1 MRVFRYCRL
10 VLIAAAVV
18 SASILAAC
26 DEKLS
31 DIAGPSPNLQPT
43 FTSIQHEIFETT
55 DASGRAACTNCH
67 TDVGGRTPSCV
78 LNLRHDVAYASLVSV
93 ASRGKAGAVRVIPGD
108 AVNSYIVR
116 YRTETTVDGL
126 PPGEGVFLP
135 CTFWLVDNLALQGRV
150 AEATAMFERL
160 LDLRNDVGLRAE
172 EYDPSSGRQLGNFPQ
187 AFTHVGLVN
196 SAHNLGTATVGPATE
211 RTQ

>member
-18 SASILAAC
+18 SACVLAAC

-43 FTSIQHEIFETT
+43 FTSIQREIFETT

-67 TDVGGRTPSCV
+67 TDVGGRTPSGG

-93 ASRGKAGAVRVIPGD
+93 GSRAKAGAVRVITGE
-108 AVNSYIVR
+108 AVNSYIVHKLEGSPGIAGER
-116 YRTETTVDGL
+116 MPRTGGPYLT
-126 PPGEGVFLP
+126 EGQL
-135 CTFWLVDNLALQGRV
+135 TILKRWI
-150 AEATAMFERL
+150 ATGAN
-160 LDLRNDVGLRAE
+160 ND
-172 EYDPSSGRQLGNFPQ
+172 
-187 AFTHVGLVN
+187 
-196 SAHNLGTATVGPATE
+196 
-211 RTQ
+211 